1 MKIAPISSDMIRKT
15 VATSQKIE
23 GYSATD
29 DKSLKTR
36 IQSLMA
42 RYNVKVSLQK

>member
-1 MKIAPISSDMIRKT
+1 MKIARISAETIRKT

-23 GYSATD
+23 GYSAID

-36 IQSLMA
+36 IQSLMI
-42 RYNVKVSLQK
+42 RHNVKVSLQK

>member
-1 MKIAPISSDMIRKT
+1 MKIARISSETIRKT

-23 GYSATD
+23 GYSVAD

-42 RYNVKVSLQK
+42 RHNVKVSLQK

>member
-15 VATSQKIE
+15 VAVSQKIE
-23 GYSATD
+23 GYQVSD
-29 DKSLKTR
+29 DKTLKTR

-42 RYNVKVSLQK
+42 RHNVKVSLQK